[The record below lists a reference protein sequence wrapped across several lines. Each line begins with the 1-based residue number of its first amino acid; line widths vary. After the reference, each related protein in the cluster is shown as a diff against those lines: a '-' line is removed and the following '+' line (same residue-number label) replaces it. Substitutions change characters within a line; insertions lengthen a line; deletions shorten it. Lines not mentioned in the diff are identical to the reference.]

1 MKLRSI
7 SLIVVV
13 FLLLASSLSACG
25 GSASDPLTLAPKDI
39 LPDEVK
45 TASTSVQEAYRFAAA
60 NPDVLAQYPCYC
72 GCGNMGHQSNR
83 DCFIKNINPDGTIE
97 FDNHANGCTLCV
109 DIAQDVMRL
118 MREGKDAVTIRDY
131 IDTTYSPF
139 GPGTDTPPVG
149 SVNSTSSVS
158 STGAANDGSAIEAC
172 TKEVP
177 TCGED
182 TGGSA
187 PALNLDGA
195 PQSAAPAP
203 GK

>member
-1 MKLRSI
+1 
-7 SLIVVV
+7 
-13 FLLLASSLSACG
+13 
-25 GSASDPLTLAPKDI
+25 
-39 LPDEVK
+39 
-45 TASTSVQEAYRFAAA
+45 
-60 NPDVLAQYPCYC
+60 
-72 GCGNMGHQSNR
+72 
-83 DCFIKNINPDGTIE
+83 
-97 FDNHANGCTLCV
+97 
-109 DIAQDVMRL
+109 MRL

-149 SVNSTSSVS
+149 SVS
-158 STGAANDGSAIEAC
+158 GASNISRTNTAGAIEAC

-182 TGGSA
+182 TGSA
-187 PALNLDGA
+187 PALNLDDA